1 MRELLLRLLV
11 LSVFVE
17 SLGIGPA
24 SVGRILAVVG
34 LYASLLVVLSRS
46 QTTLLPEPAI
56 GVAVVGLGLWVFLSS
71 IWASSFVGWAS
82 AMGQMALAL
91 CYFFSYVVLL
101 ESREQMRRLMVW
113 YVYGAVAVA
122 FVGLGQTG
130 LTSRA
135 VGLQGDP
142 NMYAL
147 YELAAIPI
155 AASLASI
162 STGRHR
168 RRWLLVVV
176 LLVAAVLAAQSRGG
190 LLATF
195 GLLVFLLWT
204 GEFGGRFAVRP
215 RLTALVGSG
224 TLFAVV
230 FGAYLAI
237 PRFHAEDVSAN
248 RGTGRLDIWHAAWAG
263 WEEHPVL
270 GLGAGNFI
278 KQSDRLLSSTPGVEL
293 DPYSVLFDGIK
304 VHNAYLE
311 PWVELG
317 PIGLGLYVGV
327 LLTVGVV
334 LFRVYRNEPSGV
346 LRALFPMLLAF
357 ATATIFLSA
366 INNKLLWMLAGLA
379 AAYPYLPE
387 RKSSYFTHT
396 SELEVT

>member
-1 MRELLLRLLV
+1 MREWLLRLLV
-11 LSVFVE
+11 ISVFVE
-17 SLGIGPA
+17 SLGVGPA

-34 LYASLLVVLSRS
+34 LYASLLVVVSRS
-46 QTTLLPEPAI
+46 QTSLLPEPAI
-56 GVAVVGLGLWVFLSS
+56 GIAVAGLGLWVFLSS
-71 IWASSFVGWAS
+71 IWADSFGGWAS

-91 CYFFSYVVLL
+91 CYFVSYVVLL

-113 YVYGAVAVA
+113 YVYGATVVA
-122 FVGLGQTG
+122 FVGLSQTS
-130 LTSRA
+130 LTTRA
-135 VGLQGDP
+135 VGFQGDA

-162 STGRHR
+162 STGKHR
-168 RRWLLVVV
+168 RRWFMVVV
-176 LLVAAVLAAQSRGG
+176 LLIAAVLAAQSRGG

-195 GLLVFLLWT
+195 GIMVFLLWN

-215 RLTALVGSG
+215 RLKAMLGAG
-224 TLFAVV
+224 LLFAVV
-230 FGAYLAI
+230 ALAYLTI
-237 PRFHAEDVSAN
+237 PRFHSEDATAN
-248 RGTGRLDIWHAAWAG
+248 RGTGRVDIWHAAWAG
-263 WEEHPVL
+263 WEQHPVL

-278 KQSDRLLSSTPGVEL
+278 KQSDDLLSSTPGVQL
-293 DPYSVLFDGIK
+293 DPYSDLFYGIK

-317 PIGLGLYVGV
+317 PIGLGLYVAV
-327 LLTVGVV
+327 LITVGIV
-334 LFRVYRNEPSGV
+334 LYRVYRNEPTGV

-379 AAYPYLPE
+379 AVYPYLPE